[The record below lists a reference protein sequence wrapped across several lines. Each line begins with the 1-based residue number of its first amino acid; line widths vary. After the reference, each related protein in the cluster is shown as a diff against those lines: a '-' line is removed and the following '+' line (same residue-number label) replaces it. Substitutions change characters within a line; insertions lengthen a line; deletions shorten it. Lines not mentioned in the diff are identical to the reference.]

1 MSKPRKGKGKG
12 GTSFGHLLL
21 SSSVILYFVLAITLL
36 TLWSLWTEQD
46 NESLFLFII
55 MAYVVYMKQKNMIYV
70 LGIPF
75 IAVNGLVHLRTLFR
89 KQTGEGFINYETYD
103 PFEFQTWMLNYVDN
117 DEKYEVFSEEISD
130 DDGNNLGSFSQLFTD
145 MRVNAM
151 KSASSDSQY
160 VERFKDYLVYVQSI
174 TPSNKAMFK
183 NDQVVYVRKM
193 IELYTQDCNQNDGS
207 FQYQKLIKEFVEGQ
221 SDSYEGK
228 THNDFDEDV
237 VDVKGKSIGNL
248 KEYVQ
253 NVIDN
258 PFQLTDDNPNK
269 EHVKKLRE
277 FLLKV
282 TDKDVVI
289 DVDEELVT
297 YAGDMK
303 NYIAR
308 KME

>member
-1 MSKPRKGKGKG
+1 MSKPRKGKGR
-12 GTSFGHLLL
+12 TSLGHLLL
-21 SSSVILYFVLAITLL
+21 SSTVILYFVLAITLL

-55 MAYVVYMKQKNMIYV
+55 IAYVVYMKQKNMIYV
-70 LGIPF
+70 LGVPF
-75 IAVNGLVHLRTLFR
+75 IAVNGLIHLRTLFR

-151 KSASSDSQY
+151 KSESSDSQY

-174 TPSNKAMFK
+174 TPSNKSMFK

-207 FQYQKLIKEFVEGQ
+207 FQYQELIKEFVEGQ
-221 SDSYEGK
+221 SGSYEGK
-228 THNDFDEDV
+228 THNDFDQDV
-237 VDVKGKSIGNL
+237 KDVKGKSIGNL

-258 PFQLTDDNPNK
+258 PFQLTVDNPNK

-289 DVDEELVT
+289 DVEEELVT